1 MPGVVSELMA
11 GLVLRSGSN
20 SMRFVVCLLLLA
32 RVDQASANVVH
43 APDIKLP
50 GWNAAM
56 VGKCRGGTN
65 NVVDV
70 SMELNGKFCSTCGS
84 DATHM
89 TQKECADACKAE
101 PTCVGY
107 DHGHDGS
114 CTVYGPSIDETP
126 ESVDGKPWI
135 AQVGHA
141 RLILAR
147 ALSPA
152 LPLALALALTLTL
165 TGWALQDTITARPT
179 HSVGQDPH
187 LNPEP

>member
-1 MPGVVSELMA
+1 
-11 GLVLRSGSN
+11 
-20 SMRFVVCLLLLA
+20 
-32 RVDQASANVVH
+32 
-43 APDIKLP
+43 
-50 GWNAAM
+50 M

-65 NVVDV
+65 NAVDV

>member
-1 MPGVVSELMA
+1 MV
-11 GLVLRSGSN
+11 
-20 SMRFVVCLLLLA
+20 MRLVVCLLLLA

-65 NVVDV
+65 NAVDV
-70 SMELNGKFCSTCGS
+70 SVELNGKSCSTCGS

-101 PTCVGY
+101 STCVGY